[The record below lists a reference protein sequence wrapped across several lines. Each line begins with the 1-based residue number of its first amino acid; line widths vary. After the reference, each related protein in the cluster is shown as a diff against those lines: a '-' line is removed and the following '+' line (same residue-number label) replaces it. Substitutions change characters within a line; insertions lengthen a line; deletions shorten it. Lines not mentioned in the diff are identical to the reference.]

1 MLGNA
6 NIMLYILAFLYY
18 KNLGDVV
25 MSFERK
31 KIVILGGG
39 YAGLSALVGLQKEL
53 GLSEADITLIN
64 KNEYHYE
71 ATWLHETA
79 AGTINWEDGVYPIN
93 KVVDNMKTNFVVA
106 EVTKI
111 DKDSQVVETTK
122 GNVEYDILIV
132 ALGFESETFGIEGMA
147 EHAES
152 ITSPQTAL
160 KARALVEKN
169 FNNYL
174 ESKDKN
180 DLAIVVG
187 GAGFTGIEY
196 LGELV
201 DSLPILCDNLDI
213 NYDDVSIT
221 CVEAMPSMLPMFSE
235 DLSGY
240 AKKYLESKGVKFL
253 LGTPIVAA
261 NEEGFV
267 VKINDKE
274 ETVKANNRIWTAGVR
289 GNKLMEE
296 NFDGVMRGR
305 IIVKDDLTIEGYD
318 NVYAIGDVS
327 AVMNGTGENA
337 RPYPTTAQIAMQLGE
352 HTAKIISA
360 KLRGKKVEPFVY
372 DDKGTVCSL
381 GAKNGIGVVYGKEIK
396 GKSAAFMK
404 KVIDT
409 RAVAKIGGPVLGFT
423 KGKFL

>member
-1 MLGNA
+1 
-6 NIMLYILAFLYY
+6 
-18 KNLGDVV
+18 

-31 KIVILGGG
+31 KVVILGGG
-39 YAGLSALVGLQKEL
+39 YAGLSTLVGLQKEL
-53 GLSEADITLIN
+53 CLSEADITLIN

-71 ATWLHETA
+71 STWLHETA
-79 AGTINWEDGVYPIN
+79 AGTINWEDGVYPIQ

-106 EVTKI
+106 EVTNV
-111 DKDSQVVETTK
+111 DKDKQVVETTK
-122 GNVEYDILIV
+122 GNVEYDILVV
-132 ALGFESETFGIEGMA
+132 ALGFESETFGIDGMA
-147 EHAES
+147 DYAES
-152 ITSPQTAL
+152 ITNPQTAL

-174 ESKDKN
+174 ESGDKN

-201 DSLPILCDNLDI
+201 ESVPVLCENLGIDY
-213 NYDDVSIT
+213 NDVSIT

-235 DLSGY
+235 ELSGY
-240 AKKYLESKGVKFL
+240 AKKYLEDRGVKFL

-267 VKINDKE
+267 VKVDDKE
-274 ETVKANNRIWTAGVR
+274 ETIKANNRIWTAGVR
-289 GNKLMEE
+289 GNSLMEE
-296 NFDGVMRGR
+296 NFDGVKRGR
-305 IIVKDDLTIEGYD
+305 IIVNEDLTIDGYD
-318 NVYAIGDVS
+318 NIYAIGDVS
-327 AVMNGTGENA
+327 AVMNGTGEDA

-352 HTAKIISA
+352 HTADTIAS
-360 KLRGKKVEPFVY
+360 KLRGKKVNPFVY

-381 GAKNGIGVVYGKEIK
+381 GSNDGIGVVYGKEIK